1 MRVFVFVFQGDTDAL
16 LVMTDCLMSLLLL
29 LLLLLLLPWCVILL
43 YNIYCYSKPTLG

>member
-29 LLLLLLLPWCVILL
+29 LLLLLPWRVILL